1 MIQPTLNSLRTFLHI
16 LAVCVWLG
24 GQIVL
29 AGVVPKLRKSNP
41 EALTNI
47 AKGYASIAWPAMILI
62 VFTGAWGLAAIDT
75 ANQSTE
81 YMLTFGIKML
91 LVASAVIA
99 TLIHSNG
106 TSKLA
111 KGLGGAI
118 GLLSTLIAAYCGILL
133 AHVG

>member
-1 MIQPTLNSLRTFLHI
+1 MIQPTLNSLRTYLHL

-24 GQIVL
+24 GQVVL
-29 AGVVPKLRKSNP
+29 AGVVPKIRKTNP

-62 VFTGAWGLAAIDT
+62 VFTGAWGLAATDT

-81 YMLTFGIKML
+81 YMVTFAVKML
-91 LVASAVIA
+91 LVAGAVIA
-99 TLIHSNG
+99 TLVHSNG

-118 GLLSTLIAAYCGILL
+118 GLLATLVAAYCGVLL

>member
-1 MIQPTLNSLRTFLHI
+1 MIQPTVNSLRTYLHI

-24 GQIVL
+24 GQVVL
-29 AGVVPKLRKSNP
+29 AGVVPKLRKTNP

-62 VFTGAWGLAAIDT
+62 VFTGAWGLADTDT

-81 YMLTFGIKML
+81 YMVTFGVKML

-106 TSKLA
+106 KSKLA

-118 GLLSTLIAAYCGILL
+118 GLLASLFAAYCGALL

>member
-1 MIQPTLNSLRTFLHI
+1 MIQPTVNSIRTYLHI

-24 GQIVL
+24 GQIAL
-29 AGVVPKLRKSNP
+29 AGVVPKIRKSNP

-47 AKGYASIAWPAMILI
+47 AKGYAAIAWPAMILI
-62 VFTGAWGLAAIDT
+62 VFTGAWGLAAVDV
-75 ANQSTE
+75 ANNSTE
-81 YMLTFGIKML
+81 YMVTFGVKMM
-91 LVASAVIA
+91 LVAMAVIA

-111 KGLGGAI
+111 KALGGAI
-118 GLLSTLIAAYCGILL
+118 GLLATLLAAYCGVLL

>member
-1 MIQPTLNSLRTFLHI
+1 MNSLRTYLHI

-29 AGVVPKLRKSNP
+29 AGIVPKLRKTNP
-41 EALTNI
+41 DALSNI
-47 AKGYASIAWPAMILI
+47 AKGYATIAWPAMILI
-62 VFTGAWGLAAIDT
+62 VFTGAWGLAATD
-75 ANQSTE
+75 AADKSSA
-81 YMLTFGIKML
+81 YMITLGVKMM
-91 LVASAVIA
+91 LVATTVIA

-106 TSKLA
+106 TTKLA

-118 GLLSTLIAAYCGILL
+118 GLLATLFAAYCGVLL

>member
-1 MIQPTLNSLRTFLHI
+1 MIQPTLNSLRTYLHL

-24 GQIVL
+24 GQVVL
-29 AGVVPKLRKSNP
+29 AGVVPKLRKTNP
-41 EALTNI
+41 ESLTNI

-62 VFTGAWGLAAIDT
+62 VFTGAWGLAATDT

-81 YMLTFGIKML
+81 YMVTFAVKML

-118 GLLSTLIAAYCGILL
+118 GLLATLFAAYCGVLL

>member
-1 MIQPTLNSLRTFLHI
+1 MIQPTLNSIRTYLHI

-47 AKGYASIAWPAMILI
+47 AKGSAAIAWPAMILI
-62 VFTGAWGLAAIDT
+62 VFTGAWGFAAVDV
-75 ANQSTE
+75 ANNSTE
-81 YMLTFGIKML
+81 YMVTFGFKML
-91 LVASAVIA
+91 LVAMAVIA

-118 GLLSTLIAAYCGILL
+118 GLLATLIAAYCGVLL

>member
-1 MIQPTLNSLRTFLHI
+1 MIQPTLNSLRTYLHL

-24 GQIVL
+24 GQVVL
-29 AGVVPKLRKSNP
+29 AGVVPNLRKTNP

-47 AKGYASIAWPAMILI
+47 AKGYASLAWPAMILI
-62 VFTGAWGLAAIDT
+62 VFTGAWGLAATDT

-81 YMLTFGIKML
+81 YMVTFGVKML
-91 LVASAVIA
+91 LVAGAVIA

-118 GLLSTLIAAYCGILL
+118 GLLATLVAAYCGVLL

>member
-1 MIQPTLNSLRTFLHI
+1 MIQPTLDSLRTYLHL

-24 GQIVL
+24 GQVVL
-29 AGVVPKLRKSNP
+29 AGVVPNLRKTNP
-41 EALTNI
+41 EALTKI
-47 AKGYASIAWPAMILI
+47 AKGYASLAWPAMILI
-62 VFTGAWGLAAIDT
+62 VFTGAWGLAETDT

-81 YMLTFGIKML
+81 YMLTFAVKML
-91 LVASAVIA
+91 LVAGAVIA
-99 TLIHSNG
+99 TLVHSNG

-118 GLLSTLIAAYCGILL
+118 GLLATLVAAYCGVLL

>member
-1 MIQPTLNSLRTFLHI
+1 MIQPTLNSLRTYLHI

-24 GQIVL
+24 GQVVL

-62 VFTGAWGLAAIDT
+62 VFTGAWGLAATDT

-81 YMLTFGIKML
+81 YMVTFGVKML

-99 TLIHSNG
+99 TLIQSNG

-118 GLLSTLIAAYCGILL
+118 GLLATLFAAYGGVLL

>member
-1 MIQPTLNSLRTFLHI
+1 MIQPTLNSIRTYLHI

-41 EALTNI
+41 DALSNI
-47 AKGYASIAWPAMILI
+47 AKGYAAIAWPAMILI
-62 VFTGAWGLAAIDT
+62 VCTGAWGLAAVD
-75 ANQSTE
+75 ASEKSTV
-81 YMLTFGIKML
+81 YMVTFGIKMM
-91 LVASAVIA
+91 LVAGAVIA

-118 GLLSTLIAAYCGILL
+118 GLLATLFAAYCGVLL

>member
-1 MIQPTLNSLRTFLHI
+1 MIQPTLDSIRTFLHV

-24 GQIVL
+24 GQVVL
-29 AGVVPKLRKSNP
+29 AGIVPKLRKSDP

-47 AKGYASIAWPAMILI
+47 AKGYSSIAWPAMILI
-62 VFTGAWGLAAIDT
+62 VFTGAWGLGAVDVADK
-75 ANQSTE
+75 SSE
-81 YMLTFGIKML
+81 YMITFGIKML
-91 LVASAVIA
+91 LVASALIA

-111 KGLGGAI
+111 KGLGGAV
-118 GLLSTLIAAYCGILL
+118 GLFATLVAAYCGVLL

>member
-1 MIQPTLNSLRTFLHI
+1 MIQPTLNSLRTYLHL

-24 GQIVL
+24 GQVVL
-29 AGVVPKLRKSNP
+29 AGVVPKLRKTNP
-41 EALTNI
+41 ESLTNI

-62 VFTGAWGLAAIDT
+62 VFTGAWGLAATDT

-81 YMLTFGIKML
+81 YMVTFAVKML
-91 LVASAVIA
+91 LVAGAVIA
-99 TLIHSNG
+99 TLVHSNG

-118 GLLSTLIAAYCGILL
+118 GLLATLVAAYCGVLL

>member
-1 MIQPTLNSLRTFLHI
+1 MIQPTLNSLRTYLHI

-24 GQIVL
+24 GQVVL
-29 AGVVPKLRKSNP
+29 AGVVPKLRKTNP
-41 EALTNI
+41 DALTNI
-47 AKGYASIAWPAMILI
+47 AKGYASIAWPAMIQI
-62 VFTGAWGLAAIDT
+62 VFTGAWGLAAVNV
-75 ANQSTE
+75 ANESTE
-81 YMLTFGIKML
+81 YMVTFGIKML

-99 TLIHSNG
+99 TLIHSYG

-118 GLLSTLIAAYCGILL
+118 GLLATLFAAYCGVLL

>member
-1 MIQPTLNSLRTFLHI
+1 MIQPTLNSLRTYLHV

-24 GQIVL
+24 GQVVL
-29 AGVVPKLRKSNP
+29 AGVVPKLRKTNP

-62 VFTGAWGLAAIDT
+62 VFTGAWSLADTDT
-75 ANQSTE
+75 ANQSSE
-81 YMLTFGIKML
+81 YMVTFGIKML
-91 LVASAVIA
+91 LVSGAIIA

-106 TSKLA
+106 TSKIA
-111 KGLGGAI
+111 KGLGVAM
-118 GLLSTLIAAYCGILL
+118 GLLATLIAAYCGVLL

>member
-1 MIQPTLNSLRTFLHI
+1 MIQPTLNSLRTYLHI

-24 GQIVL
+24 GQVVL

-41 EALTNI
+41 EALPNI
-47 AKGYASIAWPAMILI
+47 AKGYAAIAWPAMILI
-62 VFTGAWGLAAIDT
+62 IFTGAWGLAATDT
-75 ANQSTE
+75 ANQTTE
-81 YMLTFGIKML
+81 YTVTLGVKML
-91 LVASAVIA
+91 LVAGAVIA

-106 TSKLA
+106 TSKIA

-118 GLLSTLIAAYCGILL
+118 GLLATLFAAYCGVLL

>member
-1 MIQPTLNSLRTFLHI
+1 MIQPTLNSLRTYLHL

-24 GQIVL
+24 GQVVL

-41 EALTNI
+41 ESLTNI

-62 VFTGAWGLAAIDT
+62 VFTGAWGLAATDT

-81 YMLTFGIKML
+81 YMVTFGVKML
-91 LVASAVIA
+91 LVAGAVIA

-118 GLLSTLIAAYCGILL
+118 GLLATLVAAYCGVLL

>member
-1 MIQPTLNSLRTFLHI
+1 MIQPTLNSIRTYLHI

-29 AGVVPKLRKSNP
+29 AGVVPRLRKSNP

-47 AKGYASIAWPAMILI
+47 AKGYAAIAWPAMILI
-62 VFTGAWGLAAIDT
+62 VFTGAWGLTEVDV
-75 ANQSTE
+75 ANNSSE
-81 YMLTFGIKML
+81 YMVTFGIKML
-91 LVASAVIA
+91 LVAMAVIA

-111 KGLGGAI
+111 KGLGGAV
-118 GLLSTLIAAYCGILL
+118 GLLATLIAGYCGVLL

>member
-1 MIQPTLNSLRTFLHI
+1 MIQPTLNSLRTYLHI

-24 GQIVL
+24 GQVVL
-29 AGVVPKLRKSNP
+29 AGVVPKLRKTNP
-41 EALTNI
+41 DALSNI

-62 VFTGAWGLAAIDT
+62 VFTGAWGLAAVDV
-75 ANQSTE
+75 ADKPTE
-81 YMLTFGIKML
+81 YMITLGIKML
-91 LVASAVIA
+91 LIASAVIA
-99 TLIHSNG
+99 TLIHSYG

-118 GLLSTLIAAYCGILL
+118 GLFATLTAAYCGVLL

>member
-1 MIQPTLNSLRTFLHI
+1 MIQPTLNSIRTYLHI

-29 AGVVPKLRKSNP
+29 AGIVPKLRKSNP
-41 EALTNI
+41 DALSNI
-47 AKGYASIAWPAMILI
+47 AKGYAAIAWPAMILI
-62 VFTGAWGLAAIDT
+62 VCTGAWGLAAVD
-75 ANQSTE
+75 ASEKSTE
-81 YMLTFGIKML
+81 YMVTFGIKMM
-91 LVASAVIA
+91 LVAGAVIA

-118 GLLSTLIAAYCGILL
+118 GLLATLFAAYCGVLL

>member
-29 AGVVPKLRKSNP
+29 AGVVPKLRTTNP
-41 EALTNI
+41 EVLSNI
-47 AKGYASIAWPAMILI
+47 AKGYATIAWPAMILI
-62 VFTGAWGLAAIDT
+62 VFTGAWGLAETDT
-75 ANQSTE
+75 ADQSST
-81 YMLTFGIKML
+81 YMVTFGIKML
-91 LVASAVIA
+91 LVAAAVIA

-106 TSKLA
+106 TSKIA

-118 GLLSTLIAAYCGILL
+118 GLLATLFAAYCGVLL

>member
-1 MIQPTLNSLRTFLHI
+1 MIQPTLNSLRTYLHI

-24 GQIVL
+24 GQVVL
-29 AGVVPKLRKSNP
+29 AGVVPKLRKTNP

-62 VFTGAWGLAAIDT
+62 VFTGAWGLAATDT

-81 YMLTFGIKML
+81 YMVTFGVKML

-118 GLLSTLIAAYCGILL
+118 GLLATLFAAYCGVLL

>member
-1 MIQPTLNSLRTFLHI
+1 MIQPTMNSLRTYLHI

-29 AGVVPKLRKSNP
+29 AGIVPKLRKTNP
-41 EALTNI
+41 DALSNI
-47 AKGYASIAWPAMILI
+47 AKGYATIAWPAMILI
-62 VFTGAWGLAAIDT
+62 VFTGAWGLAATD
-75 ANQSTE
+75 AADKSSA
-81 YMLTFGIKML
+81 YMITLGVKMM
-91 LVASAVIA
+91 LVAATVIA

-106 TSKLA
+106 TTKLA

-118 GLLSTLIAAYCGILL
+118 GLFATLFAAYCGVLL

>member
-1 MIQPTLNSLRTFLHI
+1 MIQPTLNSLRTYLHI

-24 GQIVL
+24 GQVVL

-41 EALTNI
+41 EALPNI
-47 AKGYASIAWPAMILI
+47 AKGYAAIAWPAMILI
-62 VFTGAWGLAAIDT
+62 VFTGAWGLAATDT
-75 ANQSTE
+75 ANQTTE
-81 YMLTFGIKML
+81 YTVTLGIKML
-91 LVASAVIA
+91 LVAGAVIA

-106 TSKLA
+106 TSKIA

-118 GLLSTLIAAYCGILL
+118 GLLATLFAAYCGVLL

>member
-1 MIQPTLNSLRTFLHI
+1 MIQPTLNSLRTYLHI

-24 GQIVL
+24 GQVVL
-29 AGVVPKLRKSNP
+29 AGIVPKLRKSNP

-47 AKGYASIAWPAMILI
+47 AKSYASIAWPAMILI
-62 VFTGAWGLAAIDT
+62 VFTGAWGLAATDT
-75 ANQSTE
+75 SNQSTE
-81 YMLTFGIKML
+81 YMVTFGIKML
-91 LVASAVIA
+91 LVAGTVIA

-111 KGLGGAI
+111 KGLGGAV
-118 GLLSTLIAAYCGILL
+118 GLLATLLAAYCGVLL

>member
-1 MIQPTLNSLRTFLHI
+1 MIQPTLNSLRTYFHL

-24 GQIVL
+24 GQVVL
-29 AGVVPKLRKSNP
+29 AGVVPKLRKTNP
-41 EALTNI
+41 ESLTNI

-62 VFTGAWGLAAIDT
+62 VFTGAWGLAATDT

-81 YMLTFGIKML
+81 YMVTFAVKML
-91 LVASAVIA
+91 LVAGAVIA
-99 TLIHSNG
+99 TLVHSNG

-118 GLLSTLIAAYCGILL
+118 GLLATLVAAYCGVLL

>member
-1 MIQPTLNSLRTFLHI
+1 MIQPTLNSLRTYLHS
-16 LAVCVWLG
+16 LAICVWLG

-29 AGVVPKLRKSNP
+29 AGVVPKLRKTNP

-47 AKGYASIAWPAMILI
+47 ARGYASIAWPAMILI
-62 VFTGAWGLAAIDT
+62 VFTGAWGLAATDT
-75 ANQSTE
+75 ASQSSE
-81 YMLTFGIKML
+81 YMVTFGIKML

-118 GLLSTLIAAYCGILL
+118 GLFSTLFAAYCGVLL

>member
-1 MIQPTLNSLRTFLHI
+1 MIQPTLNSLRTYLHL

-24 GQIVL
+24 GQVVL
-29 AGVVPKLRKSNP
+29 AGVVPKIRKTNP

-62 VFTGAWGLAAIDT
+62 VFTGAWGLAATDT

-81 YMLTFGIKML
+81 YMVTFAVKML
-91 LVASAVIA
+91 LVAGAVIA
-99 TLIHSNG
+99 TLVHSNG

-111 KGLGGAI
+111 KGLGGTI
-118 GLLSTLIAAYCGILL
+118 GLLATLVAAYCGVLL